1 MLSLENVTIS
11 RFAGR
16 HRGLPLRKACLS
28 LNLHLEMTDTAG
40 GRSGPPLHR
49 NVELSTS
56 QARPSPY
63 ARVWT
68 EACPFERVII
78 QSNPTKEKTS
88 RCFQREA
95 FVKRDNPSYGVINTI
110 PTLARNLSMLF
121 MVFHQMKKRKTSLCF
136 QREAFITRD
145 NPSYGVINTIPT
157 LARSLSM
164 LRWFSIK

>member
-1 MLSLENVTIS
+1 MTIS
-11 RFAGR
+11 TIAGR

-28 LNLHLEMTDTAG
+28 LNKHPEMTDTAG

-49 NVELSTS
+49 NVEVSTS

-63 ARVWT
+63 AQVWT

-78 QSNPTKEKTS
+78 QSNPTNEK
-88 RCFQREA
+88 A
-95 FVKRDNPSYGVINTI
+95 
-110 PTLARNLSMLF
+110 
-121 MVFHQMKKRKTSLCF
+121 SLRF
-136 QREAFITRD
+136 WREAFIKRD

-164 LRWFSIK
+164 LQWFSIK